1 MKKEQLQNMQ
11 KFIEKDIDFSS
22 HLRAEEEPKLKITK
36 LERKF
41 IDIAKIIYSSLLT
54 KNPVKEGSVKIKIEG
69 LTKTDEEAELVLATL
84 ESYFNIYN
92 ISISQLTDFA
102 FDIYYQ
108 NGYLFDTTTHQVLC
122 EADSYTW
129 GGLNYDAKFA
139 LIRAI
144 INKHF

>member
-1 MKKEQLQNMQ
+1 MNLQNMQ
-11 KFIEKDIDFSS
+11 KFI
-22 HLRAEEEPKLKITK
+22 
-36 LERKF
+36 
-41 IDIAKIIYSSLLT
+41 DIASNIHFFLIKER
-54 KNPVKEGSVKIKIEG
+54 PVKEGSVKIKIEG
-69 LTKTDEEAELVLATL
+69 LNKTDEEAELVLASL
-84 ESYFNIYN
+84 ESYFNSLVALAPLEAYLDIYN

>member
-1 MKKEQLQNMQ
+1 MQ
-11 KFIEKDIDFSS
+11 
-22 HLRAEEEPKLKITK
+22 
-36 LERKF
+36 KF

-54 KNPVKEGSVKIKIEG
+54 KKPVKEGSIKIKIEG
-69 LTKTDEEAELVLATL
+69 LTKTDEEAEVVLATL
-84 ESYFNIYN
+84 ESYFNSLVVLAPLEAYLDIYN
-92 ISISQLTDFA
+92 TSISQLTDFA

-108 NGYLFDTTTHQVLC
+108 NGYLFDTHTHQVLC

-129 GGLNYDAKFA
+129 GDLNYDAKFA

>member
-1 MKKEQLQNMQ
+1 MSLQNMQ
-11 KFIEKDIDFSS
+11 KFINIASS
-22 HLRAEEEPKLKITK
+22 INFFLIK
-36 LERKF
+36 ER
-41 IDIAKIIYSSLLT
+41 
-54 KNPVKEGSVKIKIEG
+54 PVKEGSVKIKIEG

-84 ESYFNIYN
+84 ENYFNIYN
-92 ISISQLTDFA
+92 FSICQLTDFA

-108 NGYLFDTTTHQVLC
+108 NGYLFDTHTHQVLC

-139 LIRAI
+139 LVRAI